1 MKAQGNFPLGKSEKM
16 NVALQ
21 RPTVNVKEAEN
32 VAEEASAAAEKSQP
46 GVKFSKHGV
55 FGPSPSHSVSDLFGR
70 D

>member
-1 MKAQGNFPLGKSEKM
+1 MSIGPSREKI

-32 VAEEASAAAEKSQP
+32 AGEQAVAAARHAADPQ
-46 GVKFSKHGV
+46 VKFARHGT
-55 FGPSPSHSVSDLFGR
+55 FGPPQNTGLDGLWK